1 MKKLKYLLI
10 VTLTTGMMIS
20 CDGPGKK
27 SNDSKSEGTVEAV
40 GR

>member
-20 CDGPGKK
+20 CDGPGSKN
-27 SNDSKSEGTVEAV
+27 NDAKSEGTFLKEP
-40 GR
+40 